1 MGKAA
6 SGCLSLAIVRALV
19 FAGATAQDI
28 RSGARRGWRGARLRY
43 AACAARRRGGTEIDQ
58 RPAHHASSARLRHRG
73 GGRARRAGG
82 DGVSRR
88 HRRALSGVGARR
100 RLAPRGGALVL
111 GGSPLAAAAHG
122 FGQRFDLPLPLSLWI
137 AGAGATIVLTFAAM
151 ALFFRSRTFPLSHA
165 GIKLLAV
172 PRGVLPM
179 IRALTL
185 LLLVFTIVAG
195 FFGAQDPYRNLIT
208 TMVWVVWW
216 VGFAF
221 ACALIGDL
229 WALASPLR
237 IPVERARLSYPVRLG
252 AWPAVALFLGFA
264 WAELVWRDKD
274 VPAYLAGAVL
284 GYAVLTWL
292 GMLLYGRD
300 RWLRSGEAFAIAFG
314 VLGRFAPLYG
324 ERGEL
329 RLRPPGAG
337 LLAAGPVHPSLAVF
351 VLLMLSSV
359 TFDGLLETPL
369 MRALETAVLGSP
381 LKSALFS
388 LAEWGLDESQLIA
401 TAALLAL
408 AAGFVAAFWLTAW
421 TMVRFSNKQ
430 TPVGEAACAFVLT
443 LVPIAAA
450 YHLAHYF
457 SLLATA

>member
-1 MGKAA
+1 
-6 SGCLSLAIVRALV
+6 
-19 FAGATAQDI
+19 
-28 RSGARRGWRGARLRY
+28 
-43 AACAARRRGGTEIDQ
+43 
-58 RPAHHASSARLRHRG
+58 
-73 GGRARRAGG
+73 
-82 DGVSRR
+82 
-88 HRRALSGVGARR
+88 
-100 RLAPRGGALVL
+100 
-111 GGSPLAAAAHG
+111 
-122 FGQRFDLPLPLSLWI
+122 
-137 AGAGATIVLTFAAM
+137 
-151 ALFFRSRTFPLSHA
+151 
-165 GIKLLAV
+165 
-172 PRGVLPM
+172 M

-388 LAEWGLDESQLIA
+388 LSEWGLDESQLIA

-457 SLLATA
+457 SLLATAGQFIIPLASDPFGFGWNVFGTAGYKVDLGIVSPYVLWYGAVFLIVAGHVIAVVLAHAAAVRTFGARAAASQIPMVALMVAYTMLSLWILAQPMVG